1 VSELPTGTVTF
12 LFTDIEGSTTLLQEL
27 GDAYANVLAEHRRVL
42 EDAIAGH
49 GGAVVDTQG
58 DAFFAAFER
67 ASDALAAAAEAQR
80 TLAVPVRMGIHTGEP
95 SETGRGYVGLDV
107 HRAARICSAA
117 HGGQVVISE
126 ATQRLVDGMSL
137 LDLGEHRLKDLGEPV
152 RLYQLGEREFPP
164 LRTLNQTN
172 LPVQPTPLVGRERE
186 LDDVIGLVRRT
197 DIRIVTLT
205 GPGGAGK
212 TRLALQAGAELAE
225 EFAEGVFF
233 VALAPIDDSALVV
246 STIAKTLGLRETE
259 GETLDEGL
267 ARYLA
272 DKELLLLLDNLERL
286 LDAMPAVAELLRAAS
301 GLEVVATSR
310 APLRIS
316 GELEYPVP
324 PLETGDAVALFRDR
338 AQRVKGD
345 FQLTEE
351 NADTV
356 AEVCTRLDGLP
367 LAIEL
372 AAARAK
378 LLPPEALLARL
389 EQRLPLLTGGPRDA
403 PERQQTLRATIDW
416 SYGLLDETE
425 QELFARLGVFVGG
438 CTVET
443 AEKVCAATLD
453 SLTSLVDKSLL
464 RNVGGGAGEPRVSML
479 QTIREY
485 AVEQLEAHGEA
496 DDVRLLHAR
505 HYRDLAEASEPE
517 ILRADQVTWLNRLE
531 DELDNFR
538 AALDWS
544 TPRDSELALRLIGAL
559 RRAWVA
565 RGYLIETRT
574 RLEAALEQ
582 GTDVAAPIR
591 AKALYGL
598 GRVALNQSDYDYAIS
613 RLEESAALFRE
624 LGDTEGIVYSLADLA
639 WIATDQEDMDRAHRL
654 ATESLAV
661 ARPTEDETLIAAAVH
676 SLAVAAL
683 RKGDYE
689 QARRL
694 FEESITRRRSVGDK
708 RNVASS
714 LEGLALVAL
723 LVGDYGAA
731 VAALEE
737 ALSLGRKLGNL
748 LVVSDAISNL
758 ALVSLFRGD
767 VQGAESLA
775 VESLELSRDL
785 GYTRT
790 VIQCLHTL
798 AAVAATNGQLSR
810 AATLSAAAEAL
821 HEATHSRPWA
831 AEQLI
836 EERFLH
842 VAREQPFDHELQQ
855 ASALGR
861 AMALDEAI
869 AFALEPADG
878 D

>member
-1 VSELPTGTVTF
+1 VPELPTGTITF
-12 LFTDIEGSTTLLQEL
+12 LYTDIEGSTTLLQEL

-42 EDAIAGH
+42 EDAIARH

-58 DAFFAAFER
+58 DALFAAFRR
-67 ASDALAAAAEAQR
+67 ASDAVAAAAEAQR

-95 SETGRGYVGLDV
+95 IETGRGYVGLDV

-117 HGGQVVISE
+117 HGGQVVVSE

-137 LDLGEHRLKDLGEPV
+137 LGLGEHRLKDLGEPV

-172 LPVQPTPLVGRERE
+172 LPVQPTPLVGRERD
-186 LDDVIGLVRRT
+186 LDDVIALVRRADT
-197 DIRIVTLT
+197 RVVTLT

-212 TRLALQAGAELAE
+212 TRLALQAAAELAD
-225 EFAEGVFF
+225 EFAHGVFF
-233 VALAPIDDSALVV
+233 VALAPIDDPVLVV
-246 STIAKTLGLRETE
+246 STIAKTLGLKESE
-259 GETLDEGL
+259 GETLNESL

-272 DKELLLLLDNLERL
+272 DKELLLLLDNVERL
-286 LDAMPAVAELLRAAS
+286 LDAMPAVAELLREAS
-301 GLEVVATSR
+301 GLEVMATSR

-351 NADTV
+351 NAETV

-403 PERQQTLRATIDW
+403 PERQRTLRATIDW
-416 SYGLLDETE
+416 SHGLLDETE
-425 QELFARLGVFVGG
+425 QGLFARLGVFVGG

-443 AEKVCAATLD
+443 AEEVCGATLD
-453 SLTSLVDKSLL
+453 GLTSLVDKSLL
-464 RNVGGGAGEPRVSML
+464 RNVEGGAGEQRVSML

-485 AVEQLEAHGEA
+485 AVEQLDARQEA
-496 DDVRLLHAR
+496 DELRQRHAE
-505 HYRDLAEASEPE
+505 HYRALAERSEPE
-517 ILRADQVTWLNRLE
+517 ILRADQADWLERLQ

-544 TPRDSELALRLIGAL
+544 TTRDPELALRLGGAL

-565 RGYLIETRT
+565 RGYLTETRA

-582 GTDVAAPIR
+582 GTDVPASIR

-598 GRVALNQSDYDYAIS
+598 GRIALNQSDYDYAIC
-613 RLEESAALFRE
+613 RIEESAALFQE
-624 LGDTEGIVYSLADLA
+624 LGDAEGIVYSLADLA
-639 WIATDQEDMDRAHRL
+639 LIATDQEDVDRAHRL
-654 ATESLAV
+654 ATKSLTV
-661 ARPTEDETLIAAAVH
+661 ARPTGDETLIAAAVH

-683 RKGDYE
+683 RKRDYE
-689 QARRL
+689 EARRL

-708 RNVASS
+708 RNIASS

-737 ALSLGRKLGNL
+737 ALSLGRELGNL

-758 ALVSLFRGD
+758 ALVSLFRGG

-810 AATLSAAAEAL
+810 AATLSAAAEGL

-842 VAREQPFDHELQQ
+842 VAREQLSDHELQQ

-869 AFALEPADG
+869 VLALEPGEAD
-878 D
+878 